1 MLSSIWKILE
11 WEKSGK
17 LVPFPAM
24 LVVITAEEKKKLN
37 SYAGFVLEQ
46 AKRAERKEKK
56 SEKERELVDGNPF
69 FSQIL
74 PYFPLLLE
82 TTLIPVKYLGINLQ
96 SYLPKIIYASLFL
109 IAFKN

>member
-24 LVVITAEEKKKLN
+24 LVVITAEEKKNWIHMLGLYWNKQK
-37 SYAGFVLEQ
+37 EQ
-46 AKRAERKEKK
+46 KGKKKK